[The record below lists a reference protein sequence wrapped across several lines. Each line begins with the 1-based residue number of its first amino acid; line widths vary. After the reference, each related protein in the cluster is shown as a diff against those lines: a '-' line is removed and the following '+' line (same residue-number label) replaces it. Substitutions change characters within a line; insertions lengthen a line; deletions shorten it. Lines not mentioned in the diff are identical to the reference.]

1 MSFIGIILL
10 FATAVC
16 FFPAS
21 GQEKI
26 YYVHPNGDQSGCPL
40 DGSDCYTLNEYF
52 AVFTEEEEEGAIFRL
67 LPGNHYL
74 NNSIDISLSSNVTF
88 HGMTGETNPLDFP
101 VVIRCTAE
109 NVTIKFESC
118 NNVQFQNLM
127 VRNCGKRFA
136 SKDDFY
142 ESALVMLNVSNAKIV
157 CVSIQDGP
165 GAALALIDSL
175 NISIS
180 YSSFYF
186 NNRNSTYNESTSVA
200 VFYFTAQAGNNS
212 DTNPMKFEMLRSNIT
227 NDKAI
232 GLHIQLIQVKS
243 LLDIRFESIYIA
255 NNGFLNI
262 LLFSVTD
269 NYDLSI
275 TTLRSTASQ
284 YGFMV
289 SQNKAQNDLDFSRMP
304 FINITDCFFTGN
316 GIVIL
321 WSTSLSGLFYL
332 GHSTF
337 SHNTGI
343 IGSALL
349 IATDRNPTIEG
360 SFDITLHNVTF
371 DSNTLS
377 AELLDYDHRIAATVG
392 VSNGRNLSIINCTFS
407 NNRGSGLGIF
417 NTYAT
422 FYGVNNFINN
432 SADIGGGILMISTS
446 YLFFT
451 PGSLVNFTG
460 NHATN
465 KGGAVNVEQVV
476 LLFTAVDYFFSQSD
490 VIINPCFYG
499 LEDKNLAEKHLYFQ
513 GNTAEIAGSVLY
525 GGDTGVCT
533 QAGFSEISTFVD
545 QEDTFSII
553 SSDPRGVCFC
563 RKGPDANV
571 ITNCSQ
577 KTLSMSAVPGG
588 SAKFSVVVI
597 GQDENATTGI
607 ISVSINKGEH
617 SVNYSH
623 YTMHLSTKCTDLTQ
637 VVQVQ
642 HNSTT
647 KVTVNVTIGNFETNF
662 FQHPLTVDVDIN
674 PCLTGT
680 YLSPVSHV
688 CECESYIKDASTEC
702 NGVNATVTKEG
713 IHGWIGNYKNCNSTV
728 VYYLC
733 PYDYCIQS
741 SVNYSLDDPNKQCA
755 LNRSGLLCTQ
765 CNEGLSLM
773 LGSNKCGECTNDY
786 LSLIIPFSLAGIAL
800 VILIIVLNITVTVGT
815 INGLLFFANVVKIF
829 QPILLG
835 TDNTPVLSQF
845 IAWINL
851 DLGIETCFFDG
862 MNACAKI
869 GLQFVFPFYL
879 WLLILLIIVLSG
891 RFSKLSQLIGNNAV
905 PVLCTLLLLSYTKLL
920 RTVISIFIY
929 PALSTTCFDHLVW
942 YYNGEPYLSS
952 CHLIL
957 FLIGLPVLVFLISPY
972 ILFLLFFPLW
982 EKCRSKWRFGT
993 KLYLKL
999 KPVFDA
1005 YAGPHTDTFRF
1016 WPGILL
1022 VARVIIAI
1030 ALVTTTSIRIIS
1042 ISVAVIAILLV
1053 TLSFGSVYKNKIIHM
1068 LDVCYLMLLLI
1079 IFYIIAGTIGDQG
1092 HLRTHA
1098 ITRSGAKIGIIIM
1111 LLLGFLGFFCIMA
1124 YHVYTFCKLRC
1135 GSDKC
1140 SGVKK
1145 IKNST
1150 SLHNIAAVSSNDDPQ
1165 AVLESFVDVS
1175 NQLREPLL
1183 ESI

>member
-1 MSFIGIILL
+1 MSFIGILL
-10 FATAVC
+10 LAAAVC
-16 FFPAS
+16 FS
-21 GQEKI
+21 LTLGQKKI
-26 YYVHPNGDQSGCPL
+26 YYVHPDGDQSECPL
-40 DGSDCYTLNEYF
+40 DGSDCYTLSEYF
-52 AVFTEEEEEGAIFRL
+52 AVFTEEEEDEAIFKF

-74 NNSIDISLSSNVTF
+74 NNSINVSLSGNVTF
-88 HGMTGETNPLDFP
+88 QGMTGETNPLDFP

-118 NNVQFQNLM
+118 SNVQFQNLM
-127 VRNCGKRFA
+127 VRNCGKRA
-136 SKDDFY
+136 TSSEDFS
-142 ESALVMLNVSNAKIV
+142 ESALVMLNVSNAKV
-157 CVSIQDGP
+157 RYVSIQDSP
-165 GAALALIDSL
+165 GAALALIDPF

-180 YSSFYF
+180 NSSFYF
-186 NNRNSTYNESTSVA
+186 NNRNSSYNESTSVA
-200 VFYFTAQAGNNS
+200 VLYLAAQASNSSNN
-212 DTNPMKFEMLRSNIT
+212 NALNFEILYSNIT

-232 GLHIQLIQVKS
+232 GLHIQLIQVEN

-262 LLFSVTD
+262 LLFSMTD

-275 TTLRSTASQ
+275 AALRSTASQ
-284 YGFMV
+284 YGFVV
-289 SQNKAQNDLDFSRMP
+289 SQKDPQSDLDFNGIPS
-304 FINITDCFFTGN
+304 IHITNCFFSGN
-316 GIVIL
+316 GLVIL

-332 GHSTF
+332 SHSTF
-337 SHNTGI
+337 THNTGI

-349 IATDRNPTIEG
+349 VSTDRNPTAEG
-360 SFDITLHNVTF
+360 SFDIMLHNVTF
-371 DSNTLS
+371 DNNTLS
-377 AELLDYDHRIAATVG
+377 AELLDYNHRIAATVG

-417 NTYAT
+417 NTYTT

-451 PGSLVNFTG
+451 PGSLVNFIG

-465 KGGAVNVEQVV
+465 KGGAINVEQVV

-490 VIINPCFYG
+490 VIINPCFYE
-499 LEDKNLAEKHLYFQ
+499 LQDENHVEKHLYFK

-533 QAGFSEISTFVD
+533 QADFSEISTFVD

-563 RKGPDANV
+563 SEGPDANV

-577 KTLSMSAVPGG
+577 KTLSTSVVPGG
-588 SAKFSVVVI
+588 SVKFSVVVI
-597 GQDENATTGI
+597 GQEENATTGI
-607 ISVSINKGEH
+607 ISVSIDKGEH

-623 YTMHLSTKCTDLTQ
+623 DSMHVTTKCTVLTHE
-637 VVQVQ
+637 VQAQ

-662 FQHPLTVDVDIN
+662 FQHPLTVDVAIN

-680 YLSPVSHV
+680 YLSPKSHV

-702 NGVNATVTKEG
+702 NGVSATVTKEG

-741 SVNYSLDDPNKQCA
+741 SVNFSLNDPDEQCA

-765 CNEGLSLM
+765 CDEGLSLM
-773 LGSNKCGECTNDY
+773 LGSNKCGQCTNDY

-815 INGLLFFANVVKIF
+815 INGLLFFTNVVKIF

-879 WLLILLIIVLSG
+879 WLLILLIILLSG

-929 PALSTTCFDHLVW
+929 PALSTKCIDHLVW
-942 YYNGEPYLSS
+942 YYNGEAYLSS

-957 FLIGLPVLVFLISPY
+957 FLIGLPVLIFLISPY

-982 EKCRSKWRFGT
+982 EKCRSKWHFGT

-1005 YAGPHTDTFRF
+1005 YAGPHTDRFRF

-1022 VARVIIAI
+1022 VGRVIIAI

-1042 ISVAVIAILLV
+1042 ISVAVIAILLI

-1079 IFYIIAGTIGDQG
+1079 IFYIIAGTIGDHG

-1098 ITRSGAKIGIIIM
+1098 ITRNGAKIGIIIM
-1111 LLLGFLGFFCIMA
+1111 LLLGFLGFLCIMS

-1135 GSDKC
+1135 GFEKC

-1150 SLHNIAAVSSNDDPQ
+1150 SLHNIAAVVSSNDDPH
-1165 AVLESFVDVS
+1165 AVMESFVDVS